1 MKPGHLM
8 KGFVNQSLIDAMLSD
23 VVKSN
28 ILLRE
33 PQIFAQFFERVRF
46 AFTIVGEIKDR
57 DVIDVL
63 PAPSLLL
70 LDRTTVVSCKSVPVS
85 VDLVGRRIFKQQ
97 QSTAT

>member
-8 KGFVNQSLIDAMLSD
+8 KGFVNQSLIDAMISD

-33 PQIFAQFFERVRF
+33 PQIFDQFFERVRF
-46 AFTIVGEIKDR
+46 AFKIVGEIKDR

-70 LDRTTVVSCKSVPVS
+70 LRSEEHTSELQSLMRSSSAVFRLKKKNKSNHS
-85 VDLVGRRIFKQQ
+85 
-97 QSTAT
+97 